1 MADNDNL
8 VPPPPTSIPP
18 TTRRNLVPPDTPRHG
33 RMSSTEPLTST
44 AFIKDDVFIAAAN
57 EMKGKF
63 VGFMK
68 PDDFLD
74 RFLPLSA
81 NAPAMPHVNRDKF
94 VLIPQ
99 LEKEPDMYLPL
110 IEALEPFCKDITLVN
125 TSAVEDTDAGDLL
138 HRSVKP
144 DISCYKSDEVPS
156 PSITRARNMLS
167 YIELKNHEHDEPFGV
182 AEKDPIE
189 RGSKGARDTRG
200 QLATYA
206 NAIQATQFRTHVLSV
221 VINRSRCRFIHWTRS
236 CAIVTEGFDYTSED
250 WLAEFFWRLSHAG
263 DVARGL
269 DMSVTP
275 LKAVSKETTHARRA
289 LDIKEEVPIFK
300 ISVIDDQTKKTT
312 YYIVGKPFTNN
323 HLHPLGRGTRCFKAL
338 DCQTGAIVLLKDTW
352 RIEGYEKEGDIY
364 RELHKHGVS
373 YIAGL
378 VAAGDVGGLTNT
390 CGKTKDISSSS
401 ESKHRIH
408 VHYRLV
414 LDEVGTH
421 LTDFD
426 STHEMVTAVHCA
438 LIAHFEA
445 VTKAG
450 ILHRDISVGNII
462 ITDSG
467 GLLIDWEL
475 SKKIS
480 LIGAR
485 VLERTGTWQFVSI
498 RLHEGLGRLIHRVGD
513 DLESFLWVLV
523 WVALRHAQGDMTTDE
538 RALFLQAF
546 DYSVNGKG
554 GLARRNYIEKD
565 STAIKRMKL
574 SNEFLSRILSTL
586 WSKFGGRYGTLLFD
600 TKETEDPI
608 AAEKWKADLESHEWM
623 LGELEKALK
632 NEEWRNYR
640 YDGWVKQEF
649 HTSLPESSRKRKGS
663 DSYPDLPKHI
673 RRH

>member
-8 VPPPPTSIPP
+8 IAPPTSIPP
-18 TTRRNLVPPDTPRHG
+18 TRNRNLVPPDTPRHD

-63 VGFMK
+63 VGFIK
-68 PDDFLD
+68 PEVFLD
-74 RFLPLSA
+74 RFLPISV
-81 NAPAMPHVNRDKF
+81 NAPAMPPVNRDEF
-94 VLIPQ
+94 VPIAQ
-99 LEKEPDMYLPL
+99 LQKEPDMYHPL
-110 IEALEPFCKDITLVN
+110 IKALEPFCKDITLVN
-125 TSAVEDTDAGDLL
+125 TSAVEDKGTRALL

-144 DISCYKSDEVPS
+144 DISCYKSDEVPAG
-156 PSITRARNMLS
+156 PDITCARSMLS

-182 AEKDPIE
+182 ASKDPIE
-189 RGSKGARDTRG
+189 RTSDGARDTRG

-250 WLAEFFWRLSHAG
+250 WLAKFFWRLSHAG

-269 DMSVTP
+269 DTSVIP
-275 LKAVSKETTHARRA
+275 LNTVSEETTRARRA
-289 LDIKEEVPIFK
+289 LGITDEVPIFK
-300 ISVIDDQTKKTT
+300 ISVTDDQTKKTS
-312 YYIVGKPFTNN
+312 YYIVSEPFTKN
-323 HLHPLGRGTRCFKAL
+323 HVHPLGRGTRCFQAF
-338 DCQTGAIVLLKDTW
+338 DCQTKAIVLLKDTW

-378 VAAGDVGGLTNT
+378 VAAGDVGGVTNT
-390 CGKTKDISSSS
+390 CGKTS
-401 ESKHRIH
+401 ETSKHRVH

-414 LDEVGTH
+414 LDTVGSH

-450 ILHRDISVGNII
+450 ILHRDVSVGNII

-475 SKKIS
+475 SKKLS

-498 RLHEGLGRLIHRVGD
+498 RLHEGLGKLIHRVGD

-523 WVALRHAQGDMTTDE
+523 WVALRNAKNDMTIPQ

-546 DYSVNGKG
+546 DYSVDGEG

-565 STAIKRMKL
+565 YLAIKRIKL
-574 SNEFLSRILSTL
+574 SNEFFSRILSTL
-586 WSKFGGRYGTLLFD
+586 WSKFGGRYGTVLFD
-600 TKETEDPI
+600 MKDTDDHA
-608 AAEKWKADLESHEWM
+608 AAEKWLAELESHEWM
-623 LGELEKALK
+623 LGEVEKALK
-632 NEEWRNYR
+632 DEEWRNCGR
-640 YDGWVKQEF
+640 DGSVKQEY
-649 HTSLPESSRKRKGS
+649 HTSLPSTSRKRKGS
-663 DSYPDLPKHI
+663 DSYPDLPRHT